1 MAAGFRKL
9 ISRLAQTAGLGSLT
23 AHPRMLRHATGYA
36 LANRGMDTRALQA
49 YMGHSNIQNT
59 VGYTQLNAN
68 RFQGIWR
75 K

>member
-1 MAAGFRKL
+1 
-9 ISRLAQTAGLGSLT
+9 
-23 AHPRMLRHATGYA
+23 MLRHATGYA

-49 YMGHSNIQNT
+49 YMGPSNIQNT

>member
-1 MAAGFRKL
+1 
-9 ISRLAQTAGLGSLT
+9 
-23 AHPRMLRHATGYA
+23 MLRHATGYA
-36 LANRGMDTRALQA
+36 LADRGMDTKALQA
-49 YMGHSNIQNT
+49 YTGHSNIQNI